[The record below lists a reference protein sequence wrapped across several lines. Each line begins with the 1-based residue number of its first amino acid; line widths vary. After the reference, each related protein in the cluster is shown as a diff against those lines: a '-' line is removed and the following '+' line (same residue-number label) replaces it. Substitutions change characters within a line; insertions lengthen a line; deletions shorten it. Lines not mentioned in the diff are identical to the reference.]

1 MPFFQFAV
9 NSWRCLK
16 WVDRYSRLCLN
27 FLHSNKDNVVD
38 FLMWKICLRIFR
50 KKDWKDWSIGWR
62 STLMLPGQIT
72 RHVDI
77 LWKYF
82 KDFLLTDTMTKM
94 QITLTYF
101 LFCCV
106 QEALR
111 ALWSATY
118 PDQELHGLISD
129 QWKEMGWQG
138 RDPSTDFRFFYLVLN
153 AACIFLLWFPGIFI
167 LLLSIWTIS
176 W

>member
-72 RHVDI
+72 RHVDT
-77 LWKYF
+77 LNYSNSCGLSPHGHND
-82 KDFLLTDTMTKM
+82 KDANYINLFSFLLGTGSFKSTVVCNIPWPGAPWLNIWSMEGNGMARKRSIYWF
-94 QITLTYF
+94 QVLLPCLECCLYF
-101 LFCCV
+101 PFV
-106 QEALR
+106 
-111 ALWSATY
+111 
-118 PDQELHGLISD
+118 
-129 QWKEMGWQG
+129 
-138 RDPSTDFRFFYLVLN
+138 
-153 AACIFLLWFPGIFI
+153 
-167 LLLSIWTIS
+167 IS
-176 W
+176 WHIYSFT